1 MITSE
6 PPSFNFIDSTEHLIF
21 FGISNSIGIY
31 FFVIFLLLFLSAMM
45 SGSESAFFTLGPK
58 ELDELSED
66 ESSSAKLIQKLL
78 DKPRD
83 LLATILI
90 TNNMVNVGV
99 VILSSFI
106 LNEFFPATAEENHL
120 LRFLLDVIGITF
132 VILLTGEVIP
142 KIYANKNPLLV
153 AKLTAKPLYF
163 LSKSPPISWIRIIL
177 VNGGALVNKLN
188 KNASIKITSDDLEHA
203 LALTKEENGS
213 IEEQKLLEGIVR
225 FGNTEACQIM
235 KSRMEI
241 SAIDENVSIHE
252 LLAFILDSGYSRI
265 PVYKESLDNVIGILY
280 IKDLLPFLNQP
291 DEFEWKQMVRK
302 PFFIPENK
310 KIDDLLKEFQQMKM
324 HLAIVVDEYG
334 GASGLVTLEDILEE
348 IVGDITDEFDET
360 EIVYTKVDNHTFV
373 FEGRTAL
380 VDFYKVTSIDSKEFE
395 QLKGESDTL
404 GGFLIEQAGRILKNN
419 EFIIC
424 NQVKMIVESSDKR
437 RIKMIKCILP
447 QTPENEI

>member
-1 MITSE
+1 MLIAE
-6 PPSFNFIDSTEHLIF
+6 PPSFNIIDQSEYLILL
-21 FGISNSIGIY
+21 GVSNSVGIY
-31 FFVIFLLLFLSAMM
+31 FFIIAILLMISAMM

-58 ELDELSED
+58 ELDELKDD
-66 ESSSAKLIQKLL
+66 ESSGSKLIQKLL

-106 LNEFFPATAEENHL
+106 LNEFFPPIAEENHL

-132 VILLTGEVIP
+132 IILLTGEVIP

-153 AKLTAKPLYF
+153 AKLTSKPLYF
-163 LSKSPPISWIRIIL
+163 LSKLPPISWIRIVL
-177 VNGGALVNKLN
+177 VNGGSLVNKLN
-188 KNASIKITSDDLEHA
+188 KNASIKITSDDLEQA

-213 IEEQKLLEGIVR
+213 IEEHKLLEGIVR

-241 SAIDENVSIHE
+241 SAIEEDATLQE
-252 LLAFILDSGYSRI
+252 LFEFILDSGYSRI
-265 PVYKESLDNVIGILY
+265 PVYRESLDNVIGILY
-280 IKDLLPFLNQP
+280 IKDLLPYLNEQG
-291 DEFEWKQMVRK
+291 DLDWKKMLRK

-334 GASGLVTLEDILEE
+334 GASGIVTLEDILEE

-360 EIVYTKVDNHTFV
+360 ELVYTKVDNQTYI

-380 VDFYKVTSIDSKEFE
+380 VDFYKVAGIDSKEFE

-419 EFIIC
+419 EFIMC
-424 NQVKMIVESSDKR
+424 DQMKLVVESSDKR

-447 QTPENEI
+447 KTIENEI

>member
-1 MITSE
+1 MLITE
-6 PPSFNFIDSTEHLIF
+6 PPSYIFIDQNEPLIL
-21 FGISNSIGIY
+21 FGVSNSVSIY
-31 FFVIFLLLFLSAMM
+31 FFVILALLFISAMM
-45 SGSESAFFTLGPK
+45 SGSESAFFSLGPK
-58 ELDELSED
+58 ELDQIKED
-66 ESSSAKLIQKLL
+66 ESSSSKLIQKLL

-106 LNEFFPATAEENHL
+106 LNEFFPETGETNHL
-120 LRFLLDVIGITF
+120 LRFLMDVIGITF
-132 VILLTGEVIP
+132 IILLTGEVLP

-153 AKLTAKPLYF
+153 AKLTSKPLYF
-163 LSKSPPISWIRIIL
+163 LSKLPPISWIRIVL

-188 KNASIKITSDDLEHA
+188 KNAAIKITSDDLEQA

-213 IEEQKLLEGIVR
+213 IEEHKLLEGIVR

-241 SAIDENVSIHE
+241 SAIEENASIKE
-252 LLAFILDSGYSRI
+252 LLAFILESGYSRI
-265 PVYKESLDNVIGILY
+265 PIYSESLDNVIGILY

-360 EIVYTKVDNHTFV
+360 ELVYTKVDNHTYI

-447 QTPENEI
+447 QSIENE

>member
-1 MITSE
+1 MLITE
-6 PPSFNFIDSTEHLIF
+6 PPSFIFIDQAEPLIL
-21 FGISNSIGIY
+21 FGISNSVGIY
-31 FFVIFLLLFLSAMM
+31 FFVILALLFISAMM
-45 SGSESAFFTLGPK
+45 SSSESAFFSLGPK
-58 ELDELSED
+58 ELDQLKED
-66 ESSSAKLIQKLL
+66 ESSSSKLIQKLL
-78 DKPRD
+78 EKPRD

-106 LNEFFPATAEENHL
+106 LNEFFPTSAEVNHL

-132 VILLTGEVIP
+132 VILLTGEVLP
-142 KIYANKNPLLV
+142 KIYANKHPLLI
-153 AKLTAKPLYF
+153 AKLTSKPLFF
-163 LSKSPPISWIRIIL
+163 LSKLPPISWIRIVL
-177 VNGGALVNKLN
+177 VNGGALVNKLT
-188 KNASIKITSDDLEHA
+188 KNAAIKITSDDLEQA

-213 IEEQKLLEGIVR
+213 IEEHKLLEGIVR

-241 SAIDENVSIHE
+241 SAIEENVSSKE
-252 LLAFILDSGYSRI
+252 LLAFILESGYSRI
-265 PVYKESLDNVIGILY
+265 PIYSESLDNVIGILY
-280 IKDLLPFLNQP
+280 IKDLLPFLNHP

-360 EIVYTKVDNHTFV
+360 ELVYTKVDNHTYI

-447 QTPENEI
+447 QSIENE